1 MQIVRGGVLAAALC
15 ALALGASSGAYA
27 QATTS
32 TTTNVSNFEVISVDG
47 NYLVVRDQAGTRELT
62 VPSDFRFNVD
72 GKSLA
77 VGDLKAGMKG
87 TATIT
92 KTTTVRPVV
101 VTEIKK
107 GKVLSQ
113 TGQVGRH
120 RDRTTGKIHRFS
132 QSEVDTRGIQLF
144 MGDKPVRLFN
154 LEPGDQISAKIVTA
168 GPPEVLTQQQ
178 VDAILAQPAAP
189 VAAAA
194 APAEEPAASTP
205 EATAAPAAE
214 PVAEAAPEVVAEA
227 APAPEPM
234 AATEPVEEKSNLWL
248 WILLLIVLAVVAWL
262 VTRNKKRK
270 RTEHRRTEP
279 FAQPPRILGHS
290 QSQDPGACYA
300 SAIPVTNFLLGG

>member
-1 MQIVRGGVLAAALC
+1 MRTVKGGVLVAALC
-15 ALALGASSGAYA
+15 ALAIGASGGALA

-32 TTTNVSNFEVISVDG
+32 TTTNVSNFEVLSVDG

-72 GKSLA
+72 GKSLG

-101 VTEIKK
+101 VTEVKK

-113 TGQVGRH
+113 TGKSIIIEE
-120 RDRTTGKIHRFS
+120 DTGKIHRFS
-132 QSEVDTRGIQLF
+132 QSEVDARGIQLF
-144 MGDKPVRLFN
+144 MGDKPVRVFN
-154 LEPGDQISAKIVTA
+154 LEPGDQVSARIVTA
-168 GPPEVLTQQQ
+168 GAPEVLTRQQ
-178 VDAILAQPAAP
+178 VDAILAQPEAP

-194 APAEEPAASTP
+194 APAEEPAA
-205 EATAAPAAE
+205 APADMASE
-214 PVAEAAPEVVAEA
+214 PVAEAAPEAVAEA

-248 WILLLIVLAVVAWL
+248 WILLLIILAVVAWL
-262 VTRNKKRK
+262 VMRNKKQK
-270 RTEHRRTEP
+270 
-279 FAQPPRILGHS
+279 
-290 QSQDPGACYA
+290 
-300 SAIPVTNFLLGG
+300 

>member
-15 ALALGASSGAYA
+15 ALALGASSGAFA

-32 TTTNVSNFEVISVDG
+32 TTTNVSNFEIISVDG

-107 GKVLSQ
+107 GKVISQ
-113 TGQVGRH
+113 TGKSVVIEQ
-120 RDRTTGKIHRFS
+120 DNGKIHRFS

-168 GPPEVLTQQQ
+168 GPPEVLTKQQ
-178 VDAILAQPAAP
+178 VDAILAQPPAP

-194 APAEEPAASTP
+194 PPAEEPAASTP
-205 EATAAPAAE
+205 EAAPEAE

-227 APAPEPM
+227 APAPARTDGSDRARRGKEQPL
-234 AATEPVEEKSNLWL
+234 ALDPAVDCPVGRGLAGHAQQKTETELEERDHSLN
-248 WILLLIVLAVVAWL
+248 
-262 VTRNKKRK
+262 
-270 RTEHRRTEP
+270 RRGSW
-279 FAQPPRILGHS
+279 AGSSPRIPAFVIRRQAPS
-290 QSQDPGACYA
+290 
-300 SAIPVTNFLLGG
+300 

>member
-15 ALALGASSGAYA
+15 ALALGASSGAFA

-32 TTTNVSNFEVISVDG
+32 TTTNVSNFEIISVDG

-87 TATIT
+87 TATVT

-107 GKVLSQ
+107 GKVISQ
-113 TGQVGRH
+113 TGKSVVIEQ
-120 RDRTTGKIHRFS
+120 DNGKIHRFS

-168 GPPEVLTQQQ
+168 GPPEVLTKQQ
-178 VDAILAQPAAP
+178 VDAILAQPPAP

-194 APAEEPAASTP
+194 PPAEEPAASTP
-205 EATAAPAAE
+205 EAAPEAE

-227 APAPEPM
+227 APAPAPEPM

-248 WILLLIVLAVVAWL
+248 WILLLIVLLVVAWL
-262 VTRNKKRK
+262 VTRNKKQK
-270 RTEHRRTEP
+270 
-279 FAQPPRILGHS
+279 Q
-290 QSQDPGACYA
+290 
-300 SAIPVTNFLLGG
+300 N

>member
-15 ALALGASSGAYA
+15 ALAIGSSSGAYA
-27 QATTS
+27 QAATS
-32 TTTNVSNFEVISVDG
+32 TTTNVSNFEIVSVDG
-47 NYLVVRDQAGTRELT
+47 NYLVVRDQAGTRELN

-107 GKVLSQ
+107 GKVISQ
-113 TGQVGRH
+113 TGKSIVIEQ
-120 RDRTTGKIHRFS
+120 DTGKIHRFS
-132 QSEVDTRGIQLF
+132 QSEVDARGIQLF
-144 MGDKPVRLFN
+144 MGDKPVRVFN
-154 LEPGDQISAKIVTA
+154 LEPGDQVSAKIVTS

-194 APAEEPAASTP
+194 APADEPAA
-205 EATAAPAAE
+205 APADTASE
-214 PVAEAAPEVVAEA
+214 PVAEAAPEVMAEA

-248 WILLLIVLAVVAWL
+248 WILLLVVLLVVAWL
-262 VTRNKKRK
+262 VTRNKKQK
-270 RTEHRRTEP
+270 
-279 FAQPPRILGHS
+279 Q
-290 QSQDPGACYA
+290 
-300 SAIPVTNFLLGG
+300 N

>member
-1 MQIVRGGVLAAALC
+1 MQIMKRGVLVAALC
-15 ALALGASSGAYA
+15 ALAIGASGGAFA

-47 NYLVVRDQAGTRELT
+47 NYLVVRDQAGTRELN

-72 GKSLA
+72 GKPLA

-101 VTEIKK
+101 VTEVKK

-113 TGQVGRH
+113 TGKSIIIEE
-120 RDRTTGKIHRFS
+120 DTGKIHRFS

-144 MGDKPVRLFN
+144 MGDKPVRVFN
-154 LEPGDQISAKIVTA
+154 LDAGDQVSARIVTA
-168 GPPEVLTQQQ
+168 GPPEVLTRQQ

-189 VAAAA
+189 VAAPA
-194 APAEEPAASTP
+194 APTEEPAASTAETP
-205 EATAAPAAE
+205 VE
-214 PVAEAAPEVVAEA
+214 PVVDAAPEPEEAVAEA

-248 WILLLIVLAVVAWL
+248 WILLLIVLAVVIWL
-262 VTRNKKRK
+262 VMRNKKQK
-270 RTEHRRTEP
+270 
-279 FAQPPRILGHS
+279 
-290 QSQDPGACYA
+290 
-300 SAIPVTNFLLGG
+300 